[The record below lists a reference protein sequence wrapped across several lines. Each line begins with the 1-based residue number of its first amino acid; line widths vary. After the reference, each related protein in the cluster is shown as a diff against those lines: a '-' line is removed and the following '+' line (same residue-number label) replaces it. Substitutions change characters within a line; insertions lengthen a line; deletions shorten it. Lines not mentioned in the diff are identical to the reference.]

1 MTTKISPSNPNICL
15 TCNELL
21 SSRGFGLFVCKNGC
35 VQPARCIKCSQITHR
50 PFSPWCDPCTQQ
62 MTQDT
67 PQTDEPACSP
77 GKRMSSRTANKKQPT
92 QNRPPPNLGF
102 RYGSGVHDKSTPHGT
117 SVTSNISN
125 TVTQQPPSTIPPN
138 IRFSREQKCIACNY
152 SWLMNVDATVHR
164 AVRHPEYIDC
174 ILKCNDCF
182 QAQLRY
188 QQPPTPVTCCV
199 CNSQT
204 ANYELNQ
211 LTVRHWV
218 TSSVPIPLAVSCKD
232 CIYGTDKSQDF
243 RYGTDVDVRPR
254 YDKLAPHGTH
264 KFGSS
269 SNSTTS
275 NINTSAFSV
284 GAFGTT
290 RTCTP
295 EEQANI
301 RQTFAEPLQR
311 MNQNFIPNVFLKN
324 SPKDAPA
331 ADDDALIK
339 LIMNK
344 VFGIDKIAVF
354 DPMNRYD
361 GCDTEDEDDGP
372 VAKSRAMDT
381 TPDERAD
388 WPFEW
393 IGDVNTIADLIRLG
407 KTYKP
412 DTRVITNLDTEKLVR
427 LVEPLERLDAM
438 VGLAAVKTSIFHQI
452 IFHLQGLDEGLRD
465 MHHTVIKG
473 PPGVGKTE
481 IAHRLAE
488 IYNAIGIL
496 KTSKVVSVKRD
507 DLIAGY
513 VGQTALKTK
522 KKLEEALGGVLLI
535 DEAYSLG
542 DGSDKDTFSKEA
554 VDLLTSYLS
563 EHGTEFICVIAG
575 YKEALEKRFFNINEG
590 LARRFT
596 IHYEIKPYEGPELQ
610 AIFKKTVNDGGWN
623 LADDTAAPV
632 EFFTEHKDD
641 FPSFGGD
648 MLNLF
653 ASVKK
658 AHSRRL
664 LSIRTKAELDIT
676 RRQISYS
683 DLQAGFASFKDCNG
697 YKKDEKN
704 ELPAGAMHM
713 YN

>member
-1 MTTKISPSNPNICL
+1 MM
-15 TCNELL
+15 
-21 SSRGFGLFVCKNGC
+21 
-35 VQPARCIKCSQITHR
+35 CSQNYTMHR
-50 PFSPWCDPCTQQ
+50 PFSPWCDPCTQW
-62 MTQDT
+62 MTLDT
-67 PQTDEPACSP
+67 TQSDQPIISP
-77 GKRMSSRTANKKQPT
+77 GKRRSSRTANKMQVP
-92 QNRPPPNLGF
+92 QNRPPPIQL
-102 RYGSGVHDKSTPHGT
+102 PPPI
-117 SVTSNISN
+117 TSNTSN
-125 TVTQQPPSTIPPN
+125 TVTQKPPPMTIPPN

-152 SWLMNVDATVHR
+152 TWLMNVDATVQKAMR
-164 AVRHPEYIDC
+164 YPEYIDS

-182 QAQLRY
+182 QDQLSY
-188 QQPPTPVTCCV
+188 WQPPTPITCCV
-199 CNSQT
+199 CSMQT

-211 LTVRHWV
+211 LTVRLWA
-218 TSSVPIPLAVSCKD
+218 TSSTPVPISVSCKD
-232 CIYGTDKSQDF
+232 CTYRT
-243 RYGTDVDVRPR
+243 P
-254 YDKLAPHGTH
+254 

-269 SNSTTS
+269 SSS
-275 NINTSAFSV
+275 TSASV
-284 GAFGTT
+284 APVLHPMLS
-290 RTCTP
+290 RTMSQPT
-295 EEQANI
+295 ENANRN
-301 RQTFAEPLQR
+301 RQTATPSAGLF
-311 MNQNFIPNVFLKN
+311 NIPSVFLKSN
-324 SPKDAPA
+324 PLGPTAGSS
-331 ADDDALIK
+331 DDDALIK

-354 DPMNRYD
+354 DPKNRCDGGD
-361 GCDTEDEDDGP
+361 GCDTEDEDAGP
-372 VAKSRAMDT
+372 ATKSRAMDT
-381 TPDERAD
+381 TPDERAN

-393 IGDVNTIADLIRLG
+393 IGDVNTITDLIRLG

-412 DTRVITNLDTEKLVR
+412 DTRVVTNLDTGKLVR
-427 LVEPLERLDAM
+427 LIEPLERLDAM
-438 VGLAAVKTSIFHQI
+438 VGLADVKASIFHQI
-452 IFHLQGLDEGLRD
+452 IFHLQGLDDGLRD
-465 MHHTVIKG
+465 MHHSVIKG

-575 YKEALEKRFFNINEG
+575 YKEALEKRFFSINEG

-610 AIFKKTVNDGGWN
+610 AIFTKTVKDGGWN
-623 LADDTAAPV
+623 LANDTSAPV
-632 EFFTEHKDD
+632 EFFNEHKDD

-664 LSIRTKAELDIT
+664 LSIRTKAELDVN
-676 RRQISYS
+676 RRQISHS
-683 DLQAGFASFKDCNG
+683 DILAGFASFKECNG
-697 YKKDEKN
+697 YKKDEKG
-704 ELPAGAMHM
+704 EIPAGAMHM

>member
-1 MTTKISPSNPNICL
+1 MASNASNPVSPTNCL
-15 TCNELL
+15 NCNERLII
-21 SSRGFGLFVCKNGC
+21 SGFGKPITCKNGC
-35 VQPARCIKCSQITHR
+35 EQVPRCIFCYQARGKSRSSAFCVA
-50 PFSPWCDPCTQQ
+50 CDACAR
-62 MTQDT
+62 MHGLN
-67 PQTDEPACSP
+67 EPTGEEPTTCRR
-77 GKRMSSRTANKKQPT
+77 KSSRTASKKQPT
-92 QNRPPPNLGF
+92 QNRPPPIQLPTYLTSN
-102 RYGSGVHDKSTPHGT
+102 
-117 SVTSNISN
+117 SVTQ
-125 TVTQQPPSTIPPN
+125 TPPMTIPPN

-152 SWLMNVDATVHR
+152 SWLMNVDATVQKAMR
-164 AVRHPEYIDC
+164 YPEYIDSV
-174 ILKCNDCF
+174 LKCNDCF
-182 QAQLRY
+182 QAQLRNRM
-188 QQPPTPVTCCV
+188 PPTPVNCCV
-199 CNSQT
+199 CSMQT

-211 LTVRHWV
+211 WTVRLWA
-218 TSSVPIPLAVSCKD
+218 TSSVPIPISVSCKD
-232 CIYGTDKSQDF
+232 CTYGT
-243 RYGTDVDVRPR
+243 R
-254 YDKLAPHGTH
+254 
-264 KFGSS
+264 KFDTAG
-269 SNSTTS
+269 STTGTS
-275 NINTSAFSV
+275 VAPVQHPMLSRTMSQSPEMANLTKQPSAGIINLPA
-284 GAFGTT
+284 
-290 RTCTP
+290 
-295 EEQANI
+295 
-301 RQTFAEPLQR
+301 
-311 MNQNFIPNVFLKN
+311 VFLKN
-324 SPKDAPA
+324 NPLGPTSGSS
-331 ADDDALIK
+331 DDDALIK

-354 DPMNRYD
+354 DPKNRCGD
-361 GCDTEDEDDGP
+361 GCDTEDEDEGP
-372 VAKSRAMDT
+372 VTKSRAMDT
-381 TPDERAD
+381 TADERAD

-412 DTRVITNLDTEKLVR
+412 DTRVVTNLDTAKLVR

-438 VGLAAVKTSIFHQI
+438 VGLADVKASIFHQI
-452 IFHLQGLDEGLRD
+452 IFHLQGLDDGMRD

-488 IYNAIGIL
+488 IYNALGIL
-496 KTSKVVSVKRD
+496 KTNKVVSVKRD

-575 YKEALEKRFFNINEG
+575 YKEALEKRFFSINEG

-610 AIFKKTVNDGGWN
+610 AIFKKTVKDGGWN
-623 LADDTAAPV
+623 LADDAAAPV
-632 EFFTEHKDD
+632 EFFNEHKDD

-664 LSIRTKAELDIT
+664 LGIRTKTELDSS
-676 RRQISYS
+676 RRQINHS
-683 DLQAGFASFKDCNG
+683 DILAGFTSFMECNG
-697 YKKDEKN
+697 YKKDEKDKKD
-704 ELPAGAMHM
+704 EIPTSAMHM

>member
-1 MTTKISPSNPNICL
+1 MSTNANPSNHNICL
-15 TCNELL
+15 TCNETL
-21 SSRGFGLFVCKNGC
+21 SNKGFGLVVCKNGC
-35 VQPARCIKCSQITHR
+35 VQQLQCMRCSQNYTMRR
-50 PFSPWCDPCTQQ
+50 PYSPWCDTCKQRTIL
-62 MTQDT
+62 DT
-67 PQTDEPACSP
+67 PQTDEPASSP
-77 GKRMSSRTANKKQPT
+77 GKRRSSRTASKKQST
-92 QNRPPPNLGF
+92 QNRPPPIQL
-102 RYGSGVHDKSTPHGT
+102 PHSIT
-117 SVTSNISN
+117 SVTSN

-152 SWLMNVDATVHR
+152 SWLMNVDATVQKAMR
-164 AVRHPEYIDC
+164 YPEYIDC
-174 ILKCNDCF
+174 VLRCNDCF
-182 QAQLRY
+182 QTQLRY
-188 QQPPTPVTCCV
+188 RQPPTPITCSV
-199 CNSQT
+199 CNSHT

-211 LTVRHWV
+211 WTVRLWA
-218 TSSVPIPLAVSCKD
+218 TSSTPVPISVSCKD
-232 CIYGTDKSQDF
+232 CTYGT
-243 RYGTDVDVRPR
+243 R
-254 YDKLAPHGTH
+254 

-269 SNSTTS
+269 SSSTS
-275 NINTSAFSV
+275 TSAAQVQHPILS
-284 GAFGTT
+284 
-290 RTCTP
+290 RTMSQPT
-295 EEQANI
+295 ENAN
-301 RQTFAEPLQR
+301 RNRPPVTSSPGLF
-311 MNQNFIPNVFLKN
+311 NIPSVFLKSN
-324 SPKDAPA
+324 PLGPTAGSS
-331 ADDDALIK
+331 DDDALIK

-354 DPMNRYD
+354 DPKNQCDGGD
-361 GCDTEDEDDGP
+361 GCDTEDEDAGP
-372 VAKSRAMDT
+372 ATKSRAMDT
-381 TPDERAD
+381 TPDERAN

-412 DTRVITNLDTEKLVR
+412 DTRVVTNLDTGKLVR
-427 LVEPLERLDAM
+427 LVEPLERLDSM
-438 VGLAAVKTSIFHQI
+438 VGLADVKASIFHQI
-452 IFHLQGLDEGLRD
+452 IFHLQGLDDGLRD

-575 YKEALEKRFFNINEG
+575 YKEALEKRFFSINEG

-596 IHYEIKPYEGPELQ
+596 IHYEIKPYEGLELQ
-610 AIFKKTVNDGGWN
+610 AIFTKTVNDGGWN

-632 EFFTEHKDD
+632 EFFNEHKDD

-664 LSIRTKAELDIT
+664 LGIRTKAELDTT
-676 RRQISYS
+676 RRQISHS
-683 DLQAGFASFKDCNG
+683 DILAGFASFKECNG
-697 YKKDEKN
+697 YKKDEKS
-704 ELPAGAMHM
+704 EIPAGAMHM